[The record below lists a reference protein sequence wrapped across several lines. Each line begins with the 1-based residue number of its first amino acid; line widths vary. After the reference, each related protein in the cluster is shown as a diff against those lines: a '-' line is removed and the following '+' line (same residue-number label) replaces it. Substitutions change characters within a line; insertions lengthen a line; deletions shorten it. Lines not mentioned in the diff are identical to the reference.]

1 MVGRSVTHT
10 HNGAFELSQLMDQ
23 GTTAGALIHEI
34 MLRGFQQLLEAE
46 FSALTGAQ
54 LHER

>member
-1 MVGRSVTHT
+1 MVGRSVTNT

-46 FSALTGAQ
+46 FSALTGDQ